1 MNELTTLQLI
11 AIWILPVIF
20 AITLHEVGHGWAA
33 FKLGDNTAHQLGRIT
48 VNPIKHID
56 PIGTV
61 ILPSLLLIFTGFVFG
76 WAKPVP
82 VNFQQL
88 NQPRRDMALVALA
101 GPGANLLMLL
111 FWAIIINIGFF
122 FYSSYDSAIFFIYV
136 GQAGVII
143 NFILMLLNLLPILP
157 LDGGRV
163 VHAMLPLNMADKYG
177 RLEPFGIIV
186 LIVLLL
192 TGVLQQIM
200 QYFLGFMQV
209 LLQFLIFI
217 NLN

>member
-1 MNELTTLQLI
+1 MNELSTLQLI

-48 VNPIKHID
+48 LNPIKHID
-56 PIGTV
+56 PIGTI

-101 GPGANLLMLL
+101 GPGANLLMAI

-122 FYSSYDSAIFFIYV
+122 FYSSYESAIFFIYV
-136 GQAGVII
+136 GQAGVMI

-177 RLEPFGIIV
+177 KLEPFGIIV

-192 TGVLQQIM
+192 TGVLQQVM
-200 QYFLGFMQV
+200 QYFFGFIQII
-209 LLQFLIFI
+209 LQNLIFI

>member
-1 MNELTTLQLI
+1 MNELSTLQLI

-48 VNPIKHID
+48 LNPIKHID
-56 PIGTV
+56 PIGTI

-101 GPGANLLMLL
+101 GPGANLLMLF

-177 RLEPFGIIV
+177 RLEPFGLIL

-192 TGVLQQIM
+192 TGVLQQVM
-200 QYFLGFMQV
+200 QYFLGFIQII
-209 LLQFLIFI
+209 LQNLIFI

>member
-1 MNELTTLQLI
+1 MNELSTLQLI

-48 VNPIKHID
+48 LNPIKHID

-61 ILPSLLLIFTGFVFG
+61 ILPSLLLVTTGFVFG

-122 FYSSYDSAIFFIYV
+122 FYSSYEAAIFFIYV

-163 VHAMLPLNMADKYG
+163 VHAMLPLNMADKFG

-200 QYFLGFMQV
+200 QYFLGFIQV

>member
-61 ILPSLLLIFTGFVFG
+61 ILPSLLLVTTGFVFG

-163 VHAMLPLNMADKYG
+163 VHAMLPLNMAEKFG

>member
-1 MNELTTLQLI
+1 MNELSTLQLI

-48 VNPIKHID
+48 LNPIKHID
-56 PIGTV
+56 PIGTI

-101 GPGANLLMLL
+101 GPGANLLMLF

-177 RLEPFGIIV
+177 KLEPFGLIL

-192 TGVLQQIM
+192 TGVLQQVM
-200 QYFLGFMQV
+200 QYFLGFIQII
-209 LLQFLIFI
+209 LQNLIFI

>member
-1 MNELTTLQLI
+1 MNELSTLQLI

-20 AITLHEVGHGWAA
+20 AITLHEAGHGWAA

-48 VNPIKHID
+48 LNPIKHID

-101 GPGANLLMLL
+101 GPGANLLMLF

-122 FYSSYDSAIFFIYV
+122 FYSSYDSAIFFIYA
-136 GQAGVII
+136 GQAGVMI

-177 RLEPFGIIV
+177 KLEPFGIIV

-192 TGVLQQIM
+192 TGVLQQVM
-200 QYFLGFMQV
+200 QYFFGFIQII
-209 LLQFLIFI
+209 LQNLIFI

>member
-1 MNELTTLQLI
+1 MNELSTLQLI

-20 AITLHEVGHGWAA
+20 AITLHEAGHGWAA
-33 FKLGDNTAHQLGRIT
+33 FKLGDNTAHKLGRIT
-48 VNPIKHID
+48 LNPIKHID

-61 ILPSLLLIFTGFVFG
+61 ILPSLLLMTTGFVFG

-101 GPGANLLMLL
+101 GPGANLLMAI
-111 FWAIIINIGFF
+111 FWSIFINIGFF
-122 FYSSYDSAIFFIYV
+122 FYSTYDSAIFFIYV

-143 NFILMLLNLLPILP
+143 NIILMLLNLLPILP

-177 RLEPFGIIV
+177 KLEPFGLIV

-192 TGVLQQIM
+192 TGVLSQIL
-200 QYFLGFMQV
+200 QYFFGFIQV
-209 LLQFLIFI
+209 LLQYLIFI

>member
-1 MNELTTLQLI
+1 MNELSTLQLI

-48 VNPIKHID
+48 LNPIKHID
-56 PIGTV
+56 PIGTI

-101 GPGANLLMLL
+101 GPGANLLMAL

-122 FYSSYDSAIFFIYV
+122 FYSSYESAIFFIYV
-136 GQAGVII
+136 GQAGVMI

-177 RLEPFGIIV
+177 KLEPFGIIV

-192 TGVLQQIM
+192 TGVLQQVM
-200 QYFLGFMQV
+200 QYFFGFIQII
-209 LLQFLIFI
+209 LQNLIFI